1 MNVSR
6 GLFRAWVLISILWIV
21 GASIIAYG
29 IISPDTVKGSF
40 QPAGKTKG
48 GVDPWKIDYSK
59 PFYETML
66 SPSAEK
72 LSVTF
77 FPVEWQYKS
86 DWDKD
91 TNLAFE
97 DFHGRQ
103 KRRCAPLSG
112 VKRTSFREKPH
123 QEMSSYDP
131 KRTLG
136 WRDLA

>member
-91 TNLAFE
+91 TNLAVRGLPRSPETSSRSAFGGKA
-97 DFHGRQ
+97 DFVQG
-103 KRRCAPLSG
+103 KA
-112 VKRTSFREKPH
+112 TSRNV
-123 QEMSSYDP
+123 
-131 KRTLG
+131 L
-136 WRDLA
+136 L